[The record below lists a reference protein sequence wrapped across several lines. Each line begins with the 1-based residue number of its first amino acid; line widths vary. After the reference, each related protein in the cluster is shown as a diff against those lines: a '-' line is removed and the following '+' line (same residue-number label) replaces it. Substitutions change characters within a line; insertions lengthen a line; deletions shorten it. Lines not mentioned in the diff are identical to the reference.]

1 MRPPRMLLLSVM
13 LVAAACS
20 ANPGPNSGRP
30 RSDSRTITQAE
41 LATATQTNLY
51 DYIAVARPRWLQ
63 SRAPANMGGRSLAV
77 AVFLNGQNIGGP
89 QQLRSFSLDG
99 VSIIRF
105 YDASEAQARFNVRDV
120 GAVIQVITQ

>member
-1 MRPPRMLLLSVM
+1 MVAVM
-13 LVAAACS
+13 LVAAACAS
-20 ANPGPNSGRP
+20 TGPRSGRP

-63 SRAPANMGGRSLAV
+63 SRAPANLGGRSLAV

-89 QQLRSFSLDG
+89 PQLRSFSLDG
-99 VSIIRF
+99 VSSIRF